1 MNSSRSTHLLVC
13 SNHPFFHQWHS
24 SSGRYVMY
32 GNLIGQLETRHVTA
46 SKFQYTPGSLLPHIK
61 PVWYD
66 GAKLGSK
73 SYVAQHI
80 FSQEIYRADEG
91 ALLRERIAGASS
103 LVCTGLWRTYTP
115 LAKILHGV
123 PKRFM
128 VNEATHAKISLNS
141 KRDLANIQIRYSS
154 Y

>member
-13 SNHPFFHQWHS
+13 SNHPFFQQWHS

-80 FSQEIYRADEG
+80 FFARNLSCRRGSFAQGECCRSKLSRVYRPLKNSHTIGKEN
-91 ALLRERIAGASS
+91 
-103 LVCTGLWRTYTP
+103 CTEFQKGLWWMRP
-115 LAKILHGV
+115 LTQKSA
-123 PKRFM
+123 
-128 VNEATHAKISLNS
+128 S
-141 KRDLANIQIRYSS
+141 IQNGTWLTFK
-154 Y
+154 